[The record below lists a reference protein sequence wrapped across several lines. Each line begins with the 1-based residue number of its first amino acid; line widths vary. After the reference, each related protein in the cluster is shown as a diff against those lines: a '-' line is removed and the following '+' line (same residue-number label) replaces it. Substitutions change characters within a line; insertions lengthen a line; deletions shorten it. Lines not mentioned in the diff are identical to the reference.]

1 MSDHDY
7 DDDWD
12 GNLLADGQRA
22 YDAMK
27 QRAEKA
33 EALLRE
39 MTSYANI
46 LSQTVDLVGK
56 GVSVGVY
63 PSAELVKT
71 KIAEARA
78 FLGDQ

>member
-27 QRAEKA
+27 QRAEQAENALIDIRQWIESGEQHQASPKA
-33 EALLRE
+33 TRDAI
-39 MTSYANI
+39 AA
-46 LSQTVDLVGK
+46 V
-56 GVSVGVY
+56 
-63 PSAELVKT
+63 VKAYFNPT
-71 KIAEARA
+71 
-78 FLGDQ
+78 